1 MWKSVRDVVIKS
13 DDVLTALRLW
23 HGGDA
28 LHWPMSNMRL
38 GLALAKTEDAYG
50 TLAETGKAANNRA
63 VLSFGLDQLRKV
75 SPEAEELLRE
85 RFEHRRDV
93 LTVANRLNIS
103 ESTLYYRQRQA
114 VSHLSEILNQQENL
128 ASTDWRNKMEARLSI
143 PSYEYLVGIEEAETS
158 LKGAL
163 VFEDEHFIISIDG
176 IGGLGKTALADYLA
190 RQMINTIRFDEIA
203 WVTAKHTHLSM
214 MGRLQIES
222 GRPALTLP
230 LLIERLCTQFGLND
244 NPNLTHLQRQRLLY
258 RFIKERRCLIIID
271 NLETVADHQT
281 LIPELK
287 KWQNPSKFLLT
298 SRIRLLSE
306 QGIYSF
312 SHKELSQQSAL
323 QLVRQEAKRG
333 GFNDL
338 SSATDEEISRIYKIV
353 GGNPLALKLI
363 IGQLRFYSLA
373 NVLSRFAA
381 NKTTET
387 NEGIFDYIFR
397 EIWESLDNQSKTVLV
412 SLTQAGESG
421 FTLDHLVA
429 ISELSETTIY
439 NSLTGLVV
447 SSLVDITGTFL
458 ERRYRLHRLTE
469 IFLLRMIEGE

>member
-1 MWKSVRDVVIKS
+1 MINSE
-13 DDVLTALRLW
+13 DVLTALRLW
-23 HGGDA
+23 HGGDTT
-28 LHWPMSNMRL
+28 HWPMSDLRL
-38 GLALAKTEDAYG
+38 GLALSQSEDAYG
-50 TLAETGKAANNRA
+50 TLAENGKAASNRA
-63 VLSFGLDQLRKV
+63 ILSFGLDQLRKA

-114 VSHLSEILNQQENL
+114 VSHLTDILNQQESL
-128 ASTDWRNKMEARLSI
+128 ASSEWRSRMETRLGI
-143 PSYEYLVGIEEAETS
+143 PSYESLVGIEEAETI
-158 LKGAL
+158 LKNAL
-163 VFEDEHFIISIDG
+163 FLEDEQFIISIDG

-190 RQMINTIRFDEIA
+190 RQTIKTTRFDEIA

-214 MGRLQIES
+214 LGRLQIES

-230 LLIERLCTQFGLND
+230 LLIERLCNQFGLNE
-244 NPNLTHLQRQRLLY
+244 NPNQTHLQRQRLLY
-258 RFIKERRCLIIID
+258 RYIKERRCLIVVD
-271 NLETVADHQT
+271 NLETVADYQT
-281 LIPELK
+281 LIPELT

-306 QGIYSF
+306 PGIFSY
-312 SHKELSQQSAL
+312 SHKELNQQSAL
-323 QLVRQEAKRG
+323 KLVRQEAKRG
-333 GFNDL
+333 GFKDL
-338 SSATDEEISRIYKIV
+338 TNARDEEILKIYQIV

-373 NVLSRFAA
+373 NVLNRFAA
-381 NKTTET
+381 KQPTET
-387 NEGIFDYIFR
+387 NEGIFEYIFR

-429 ISELSETTIY
+429 VSELSETAVY

-447 SSLVDITGTFL
+447 SSLVDIAGTL
-458 ERRYRLHRLTE
+458 LQRRYRLHRLTE
-469 IFLLRMIEGE
+469 IFLLRMIQG

>member
-1 MWKSVRDVVIKS
+1 MINS

-23 HGGDA
+23 HGGDT
-28 LHWPMSNMRL
+28 LHWPMSHLRL
-38 GLALAKTEDAYG
+38 GLALSQTEDAFG
-50 TLAETGKAANNRA
+50 TLAETGTAAKNRA
-63 VLSFGLDQLRKV
+63 VLSFGLEQLRKA

-103 ESTLYYRQRQA
+103 ESTLSYRQRQA
-114 VSHLSEILNQQENL
+114 ISHLTEILNQKENL
-128 ASTDWRNKMEARLSI
+128 ASSDWRNKMESRLSI
-143 PSYEYLVGIEEAETS
+143 PSYETLVGIEEAEGL
-158 LKGAL
+158 LKNAL
-163 VFEDEHFIISIDG
+163 FLEDEQFIISIDG

-190 RQMINTIRFDEIA
+190 RQMLKTTRFDEIA

-214 MGRLQIES
+214 LGRLQIES

-230 LLIERLCTQFGLND
+230 LLIERLCSQFGLND
-244 NPNLTHLQRQRLLY
+244 NPNQTHLQRQRLLY
-258 RFIKERRCLIIID
+258 TFIKERRCLIIID
-271 NLETVADHQT
+271 NLETVADYQT

-306 QGIYSF
+306 PGIFSY

-323 QLVRQEAKRG
+323 RLVRQEAKRG
-333 GFNDL
+333 GFKDL
-338 SSATDEEISRIYKIV
+338 THAPDEDIVKIFNIV

-373 NVLSRFAA
+373 NVLNRFAA
-381 NKTTET
+381 NQPTET
-387 NEGIFDYIFR
+387 NEGIFEYIFR
-397 EIWESLDNQSKTVLV
+397 EIWESLDDQSKTVLV

-429 ISELSETTIY
+429 VSELSETAVY
-439 NSLTGLVV
+439 NSLTGLIV
-447 SSLVDITGTFL
+447 SSLVDIAGSL
-458 ERRYRLHRLTE
+458 VERRYRLHRLTE
-469 IFLLRMIEGE
+469 IFLLRMIEGA

>member
-1 MWKSVRDVVIKS
+1 MINS
-13 DDVLTALRLW
+13 DDVLIALRLW

-28 LHWPMSNMRL
+28 PHWPMANLRL
-38 GLALAKTEDAYG
+38 GLALAQDEDDYG
-50 TLAETGKAANNRA
+50 TLAETGRAANNRA
-63 VLSFGLDQLRKV
+63 VLSFGLDQLRRA

-114 VSHLSEILNQQENL
+114 ISHLTDILNQQESL
-128 ASTDWRNKMEARLSI
+128 ASSDWRNTMETRLSI
-143 PSYEYLVGIEEAETS
+143 PSYEALVGIGEAEEL

-163 VFEDEHFIISIDG
+163 FLDDEHFIISIDG

-190 RQMINTIRFDEIA
+190 RQIISTTRFDEIA

-214 MGRLQIES
+214 LGRLQIES

-230 LLIERLCTQFGLND
+230 LLIERLCNQFGLDD

-271 NLETVADHQT
+271 NLETVADYQT

-306 QGIYSF
+306 PGIFSY
-312 SHKELSQQSAL
+312 SHKELNQQAAL

-333 GFNDL
+333 GFKDL
-338 SSATDEEISRIYKIV
+338 TSAPDKEVIKIYKIV

-363 IGQLRFYSLA
+363 IGQLRFYSLVD
-373 NVLSRFAA
+373 VLNRFAA
-381 NKTTET
+381 NRPTET

-397 EIWESLDNQSKTVLV
+397 EIWESLDNESKTVLV

-429 ISELSETTIY
+429 VSELPETAVY

-447 SSLVDITGTFL
+447 SSLVDIAGTLL

>member
-1 MWKSVRDVVIKS
+1 MINS

-23 HGGDA
+23 HGGDTT
-28 LHWPMSNMRL
+28 HWPMSTLRL
-38 GLALAKTEDAYG
+38 GLSLSPTEDDYS

-63 VLSFGLDQLRKV
+63 VLSFGLDQLQKA

-85 RFEHRRDV
+85 RFENRRDV

-114 VSHLSEILNQQENL
+114 ISHLTEILNQQESL
-128 ASTDWRNKMEARLSI
+128 VSAEWRNKMESRLSI
-143 PSYEYLVGIEEAETS
+143 PSYEALVGIEEAEDA
-158 LKGAL
+158 LKNAL
-163 VFEDEHFIISIDG
+163 HLENEQFIVSIDG
-176 IGGLGKTALADYLA
+176 IGGLGKTALADYLS
-190 RQMINTIRFDEIA
+190 RQMIQTTRFDEIA

-214 MGRLQIES
+214 LGRLQIES

-230 LLIERLCTQFGLND
+230 LLIERLCTQFGLNE

-258 RFIKERRCLIIID
+258 RFIKERRCLIVID
-271 NLETVADHQT
+271 NLETVADYQT

-306 QGIYSF
+306 PGIFSY
-312 SHKELSQQSAL
+312 SHKELNQQSAL
-323 QLVRQEAKRG
+323 KLVRQEAKRG
-333 GFNDL
+333 GFKDL
-338 SSATDEEISRIYKIV
+338 TNAPDEEIVKIYDIV

-373 NVLSRFAA
+373 NVLERFAA
-381 NKTTET
+381 KQPTET
-387 NEGIFDYIFR
+387 NEGIFEYIFR

-429 ISELSETTIY
+429 VSELSETAVY
-439 NSLTGLVV
+439 NSLTGLIV
-447 SSLVDITGTFL
+447 SSLVDITGTLL

-469 IFLLRMIEGE
+469 IFLIRMIEGE

>member
-1 MWKSVRDVVIKS
+1 MINS

-28 LHWPMSNMRL
+28 LKWPMANLRL
-38 GLALAKTEDAYG
+38 GLALIQTEDAFG
-50 TLAETGKAANNRA
+50 TLAEAGKAANNRA
-63 VLSFGLDQLRKV
+63 VLSFGLEQLRKA
-75 SPEAEELLRE
+75 SPDAEELLRE

-114 VSHLSEILNQQENL
+114 ISHLTEILSQQENL
-128 ASTDWRNKMEARLSI
+128 ASSEWRGKMETRLSI
-143 PSYEYLVGIEEAETS
+143 PSYESLVGIEEAEE
-158 LKGAL
+158 LLRNAL
-163 VFEDEHFIISIDG
+163 FLEDEQFIISIDG
-176 IGGLGKTALADYLA
+176 IGGLGKTALADYLT
-190 RQMINTIRFDEIA
+190 RQTIKTTRFDEIA

-214 MGRLQIES
+214 LGRLQIES

-230 LLIERLCTQFGLND
+230 LLIERLCSQFGLNE
-244 NPNLTHLQRQRLLY
+244 NPDQTHLQRQRLLY
-258 RFIKERRCLIIID
+258 RFIKERRCLIVID
-271 NLETVADHQT
+271 NLETVADYQT

-306 QGIYSF
+306 PGIFSY
-312 SHKELSQQSAL
+312 SHKELSQQAAL

-333 GFNDL
+333 GFKDL
-338 SSATDEEISRIYKIV
+338 TSAPDKEIVKIFNIV

-381 NKTTET
+381 SQPTET
-387 NEGIFDYIFR
+387 NEGIFEYIFR

-429 ISELSETTIY
+429 VSELSETAVY
-439 NSLTGLVV
+439 NSLTGLIV
-447 SSLVDITGTFL
+447 SSLVDIAGTLL

-469 IFLLRMIEGE
+469 IFLLRMIEGDS

>member
-1 MWKSVRDVVIKS
+1 VINS
-13 DDVLTALRLW
+13 DEVLAALRLW
-23 HGGDA
+23 HGGDTS
-28 LHWPMSNMRL
+28 HWPLSNLRL
-38 GLALAKTEDAYG
+38 GLALSQTEDAYG

-63 VLSFGLDQLRKV
+63 VLSFGLEQLRKA
-75 SPEAEELLRE
+75 SPEADELLRE

-114 VSHLSEILNQQENL
+114 IAHLTDILKQQENL
-128 ASTDWRNKMEARLSI
+128 ASADWRNKMETRLSI
-143 PSYEYLVGIEEAETS
+143 PSYEALIGIEEAENL
-158 LKGAL
+158 LKNAL
-163 VFEDEHFIISIDG
+163 YIEDEQFIISIDG

-190 RQMINTIRFDEIA
+190 RQAIMTTRFDEVA

-214 MGRLQIES
+214 LGRLQIES

-230 LLIERLCTQFGLND
+230 LLIERLCTQFGLN
-244 NPNLTHLQRQRLLY
+244 NNTNQTHLQRQRLLY

-271 NLETVADHQT
+271 NLETVADYQT

-306 QGIYSF
+306 PGIFSY
-312 SHKELSQQSAL
+312 SHKELNQLSAL
-323 QLVRQEAKRG
+323 QLIRQEAKRG
-333 GFNDL
+333 GFKDL
-338 SSATDEEISRIYKIV
+338 TNASDKEIFKIYDIV

-363 IGQLRFYSLA
+363 IGQLRFYSLT
-373 NVLSRFAA
+373 NVLNRFAS
-381 NKTTET
+381 NQPTET
-387 NEGIFDYIFR
+387 NEGIFEYIFL
-397 EIWESLDNQSKTVLV
+397 EIWESLDNQSKTLLV

-421 FTLDHLVA
+421 FTLEHLIAV
-429 ISELSETTIY
+429 SELSETAVY

-447 SSLVDITGTFL
+447 SSLVDITGSLL